1 MYDTATDFSL
11 DHEANGSVLVLRPAG
26 ELDMAAEPTL
36 MDLLRVV
43 TEGNWSEVRVEL
55 AAVSFMDSTGCNF
68 LLRLRRAL
76 PERTAR
82 LVVRNP
88 VPAVR
93 TILHVT
99 RMHHL
104 IPIEY
109 DD

>member
-11 DHEANGSVLVLRPAG
+11 DHEAMGSVLVLRPAG

-36 MDLLRVV
+36 MDLLPVV
-43 TEGNWSEVRVEL
+43 TAGSWSEVRVEL

-76 PERTAR
+76 PVETAR

-88 VPAVR
+88 VPAVQTTLR
-93 TILHVT
+93 LT
-99 RMHHL
+99 RMDYL

-109 DD
+109 DG